1 MHIDRLVNGYVPK
14 MMTANLYQPTLVT
27 IQQEKMSLK
36 VFCPGLQSNLD
47 QIELAKMM
55 QTRLEEPYRIALHI
69 LIESLQ

>member
-47 QIELAKMM
+47 QIESAKMM
-55 QTRLEEPYRIALHI
+55 RAQLEEPYLIALHI

>member
-27 IQQEKMSLK
+27 IQQEKMWLK
-36 VFCPGLQSNLD
+36 VFCPGWLSNLD
-47 QIELAKMM
+47 QIESAKLMRA
-55 QTRLEEPYRIALHI
+55 QLEEPYPIALHI

>member
-36 VFCPGLQSNLD
+36 VFCLGLQSNLD
-47 QIELAKMM
+47 PIGSAKMM
-55 QTRLEEPYRIALHI
+55 RPQLEEQYLIALHI
-69 LIESLQ
+69 LTESLQ